1 MLDKICYILLQ
12 CKKIMLQNILILIN
26 NIVDLIGKMLNF
38 VIRSRIFF
46 LGLCL
51 NILTLVVI

>member
-1 MLDKICYILLQ
+1 LLQ
-12 CKKIMLQNILILIN
+12 YKKIKLHNILILIN

-46 LGLCL
+46 
-51 NILTLVVI
+51 

>member
-1 MLDKICYILLQ
+1 MLDKFCYILLQ
-12 CKKIMLQNILILIN
+12 WNKIMLHNILIVIN
-26 NIVDLIGKMLNF
+26 IIVDLIGKMLNF

-46 LGLCL
+46 LEHCL

>member
-12 CKKIMLQNILILIN
+12 CYQIKLNVININ
-26 NIVDLIGKMLNF
+26 VDLIGKMLNF

-46 LGLCL
+46 LEHCL

>member
-1 MLDKICYILLQ
+1 MLH
-12 CKKIMLQNILILIN
+12 NILIVIN

-46 LGLCL
+46 
-51 NILTLVVI
+51 